1 MPLEIGILGFAH
13 AHVNSYC
20 RRWKEHPEMDI
31 QVVAGWDHDAAR
43 LRKAVKDHGVEPLAN
58 VDDLLARKN
67 IKAVVIPVE
76 TSMHAD
82 LVEKAAAAGKS
93 IVLQKPMALTMPQA
107 DRIVEAVKRHGVP
120 FTMAWQMRCD
130 PQNLKMK
137 ELVTSGA
144 LGKIFM
150 VRRRH
155 GLNVPQM
162 TGLPDSWT
170 AAPQYNRDIW
180 ADDASHAIDFIH
192 WMLGAPETVTSEIMS
207 LDNPKVPM
215 DNGMAIFR
223 YPGGPLAEVYCSFTC
238 AAAEN
243 TTEIFAQKGSV
254 IQNYGDNPS
263 CNPPRPKD
271 APGLKWYLTQ
281 TKQWTHSDIPSP
293 AAHGERIANLA
304 GPISDF
310 LHGRRPP
317 ICTAEE
323 GRASLRMLL
332 ACYVS
337 TREGRRVRLD
347 DPAIDKV

>member
-13 AHVNSYC
+13 GHVNAYC
-20 RRWKEHPEMDI
+20 TRWRKEPGLDI
-31 QVVAGWDHDAAR
+31 KVVAGWDHDSAR
-43 LRKAVKDHGVEPLAN
+43 LAKAAKDHGVEPVAN
-58 VDDLLARKN
+58 ADDLLARKN
-67 IKAVVIPVE
+67 ITAVVIPVE

-82 LVEKAAAAGKS
+82 LVEKAAAAGKA

-107 DRIVEAVKRHGVP
+107 DRIVDAVRRRGVP
-120 FTMAWQMRCD
+120 FSMAWQMRCD

-137 ELVTSGA
+137 ELMTSGA
-144 LGKIFM
+144 LGKVFM
-150 VRRRH
+150 IRRRH
-155 GLNVPQM
+155 GLNVPAM
-162 TGLPDSWT
+162 GNLANTWT
-170 AAPQYNRDIW
+170 AAPDKNRDIW

-192 WMLGAPETVTSEIMS
+192 WMVGVPETVTSEIMS

-238 AAAEN
+238 CAAEN
-243 TTEIFAQKGSV
+243 TTEIFGSKGSA

-263 CNPPRPKD
+263 CGVPRPKD
-271 APGLKWYLTQ
+271 APGLKWYL
-281 TKQWTHSDIPSP
+281 KEKKDWIYSDIPSP

-310 LHGRRPP
+310 LHGKRPP

-323 GRASLRMLL
+323 GRTSLRMLL

-337 TREGRRVRLD
+337 TREGRRVKLD